1 MRFNKS
7 FARSLAGLT
16 FSLLLLLAAFAR
28 PALAQSDDA
37 TSPDSKTPFS
47 KLSVAPKSVSFSV
60 DIDKGQSSKTNGF
73 KITNG
78 GTDPLQ
84 VNVVLDGTSSP
95 DYSITSG
102 GGMTTIPGKVKG
114 SKNNEMIV
122 ERRKP

>member
-37 TSPDSKTPFS
+37 SSPDSKTPFS
-47 KLSVAPKSVSFSV
+47 KLSVSPKSLSFSV
-60 DIDKGQSSKTNGF
+60 DIDKEQLTKTDGF

-84 VNVVLDGTSSP
+84 VDVVLDGTSSA
-95 DYSITSG
+95 DYTITSG
-102 GGMTTIPGKVKG
+102 GGSTTIPGKVKG
-114 SKNNEMIV
+114 SKAD
-122 ERRKP
+122 RKSTRL